1 MLTSLQVYLDQFVFT
16 PCKSLSELD
25 EVSNEANYSRGV
37 GVVGFYFT
45 SMTLMEGKGFSE
57 AQARLEK
64 VCLSPS
70 LTDRSHILIYIPVVI
85 RPDTHT

>member
-1 MLTSLQVYLDQFVFT
+1 MYLDQFVFT
-16 PCKSLSELD
+16 PCKSLNAFD
-25 EVSNEANYSRGV
+25 EVSNEANWSRGGV

-64 VCLSPS
+64 VRPTPS
-70 LTDRSHILIYIPVVI
+70 LPNHISLSY
-85 RPDTHT
+85 